1 MNTFK
6 QSCLRSWSVRI
17 QAVAWLRS
25 FELNSEIFWSPV
37 KLTYRNHQ
45 EQLLQLWIHLWKSRA
60 LAMSLTLREENFVVI
75 DVGSYLTK
83 AGIGANDTNK
93 PPSVVRIGKRER
105 KGEGKALFL
114 H

>member
-1 MNTFK
+1 
-6 QSCLRSWSVRI
+6 
-17 QAVAWLRS
+17 
-25 FELNSEIFWSPV
+25 
-37 KLTYRNHQ
+37 
-45 EQLLQLWIHLWKSRA
+45 
-60 LAMSLTLREENFVVI
+60 MSLTLREENFVVI

-93 PPSVVRIGKRER
+93 PPSVVRIGRRER